1 MKKSCIRLATLAL
14 CLLLQPLS
22 ASTNTPS
29 AIPLDHIVAVVNEDV
44 ILHSEL
50 EQYLRA
56 VVRQL
61 RGQNTPMPE
70 MSALVKQSL
79 ERLIVESLQLQ
90 RAKSTGLRVDDETLN
105 RSIQGIARKNS
116 MSLEQ
121 FRNAL
126 LADNM
131 DYASFRED
139 IRKEII
145 ISRLRTRDVV
155 NRINVSQQ
163 EIDDYLLREKDQ
175 GSKNKL
181 VKFSHIL
188 IGVPDAATPE
198 QIQQARKKGEDVAK
212 LLTEGADFAQTAIAY
227 SDGQKSM
234 DGGEYSFRPITQVP
248 PLFSKVINQLKPGE
262 TSELFR
268 SPYGFH
274 ILKLQQIKGEQ
285 KHIVAQTKLRHIL
298 IRTSEL
304 VTDENAK
311 VRLQQLHARI
321 TGGDDF
327 AVLARAHSEDTLSA
341 KDDGLLG
348 WIGSGDT
355 VPEFEKAYL
364 GLQTGEL
371 SQPFKTKYG
380 WHIVQVLERRQ
391 HDDTQQFRRSNAVNN
406 IKKQKTTE
414 ELQSWLR
421 KLRDEAYVEY
431 KLEQRVQ

>member
-1 MKKSCIRLATLAL
+1 MKISYIRLAALAL
-14 CLLLQPLS
+14 GLLLQPLS
-22 ASTNTPS
+22 ASTNTP

-44 ILHSEL
+44 ILRSEL
-50 EQYLRA
+50 EQYLQA

-61 RGQNTPMPE
+61 RAQNTPMPE

-90 RAKSTGLRVDDETLN
+90 RAKSTGLLVDDETLN
-105 RSIQGIARKNS
+105 RSIRGIASKNG

-121 FRNAL
+121 FRSAL

-145 ISRLRTRDVV
+145 ISRLRTRDVI

-175 GSKNKL
+175 GSKDKL

-188 IGVPDAATPE
+188 IGLPDAATPE
-198 QIQQARKKGEDVAK
+198 QIQAARKKGEDVAK
-212 LLTEGADFAQTAIAY
+212 LLAEGADFAQTAIAY

-248 PLFSKVINQLKPGE
+248 PLFTKIIDELKPGE

-274 ILKLQQIKGEQ
+274 LLKLQAVKGDE

-304 VTDENAK
+304 VSDENAK
-311 VRLQQLHARI
+311 IRLQQLRSRI
-321 TGGDDF
+321 IGGDDF

-341 KDDGLLG
+341 KDDGMLG
-348 WIGSGDT
+348 WISSGDT
-355 VPEFEKAYL
+355 VPEFEQVYL

-391 HDDTQQFRRSNAVNN
+391 HDDTQQFLRANAVNN

-431 KLEQRVQ
+431 KLDQRLR